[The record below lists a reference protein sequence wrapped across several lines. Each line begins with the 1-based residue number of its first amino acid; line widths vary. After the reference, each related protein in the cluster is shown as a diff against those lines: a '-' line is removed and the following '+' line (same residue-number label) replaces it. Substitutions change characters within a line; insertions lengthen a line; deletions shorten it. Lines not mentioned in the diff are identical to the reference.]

1 MISIKNL
8 KHYYTD
14 ADGNEVRALDGVSL
28 EIKQG
33 EFDPH
38 KYLEEIKDTE
48 DRWFKKKA
56 KEYKVKYTL
65 PDNGKEVV

>member
-1 MISIKNL
+1 MCYEDIV
-8 KHYYTD
+8 TD
-14 ADGNEVRALDGVSL
+14 AERVSDHCSNVAIYL
-28 EIKQG
+28 IEIKQG